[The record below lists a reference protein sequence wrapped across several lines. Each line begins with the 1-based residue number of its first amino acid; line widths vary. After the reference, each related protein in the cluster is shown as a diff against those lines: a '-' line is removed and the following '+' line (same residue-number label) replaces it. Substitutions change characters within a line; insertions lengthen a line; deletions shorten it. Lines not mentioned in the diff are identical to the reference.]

1 MDKNASV
8 LRVWIITIS
17 VLFLLTGCQREKTS
31 ESDSNTPSQKVE
43 HFSWKQFSPQLQ
55 VELSGESAELTPDQ
69 KVATLSQPAL
79 SLKTQDSVIE
89 IRTGK
94 EGSAEIKINPG
105 LQQMEAAVLQGN
117 IHIVQKDISGKK
129 VLLEATCQKLTYQ
142 DGTKLLIM
150 EGNPVVTREKN
161 TFSGERIF
169 YYWTEN
175 RIEIKGNV
183 KVLVYPEKNQTP

>member
-1 MDKNASV
+1 MGRNASV
-8 LRVWIITIS
+8 LRAWIITIS

-43 HFSWKQFSPQLQ
+43 HFSWKQFSPQLR

-69 KVATLSQPAL
+69 KVATLSQPTL

-94 EGSAEIKINPG
+94 EGSAEIKINPR
-105 LQQMEAAVLQGN
+105 LQQMEAAILEGN
-117 IHIVQKDISGKK
+117 IHIVQKDITGKK

-161 TFSGERIF
+161 TFSGEKIF